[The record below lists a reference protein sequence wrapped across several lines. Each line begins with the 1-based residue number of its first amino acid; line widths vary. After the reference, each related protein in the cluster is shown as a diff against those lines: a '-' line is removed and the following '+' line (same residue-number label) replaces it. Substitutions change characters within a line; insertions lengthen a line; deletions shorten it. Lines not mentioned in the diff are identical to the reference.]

1 MYNQI
6 GEKPRFRYRPVS
18 GPRIYQILTASE
30 SELLSSNVS
39 KPHSDQSG
47 ANSRPDQSAAIDTR
61 ALAVRLSPL
70 LKAYG
75 ANTKRSLLQLA
86 LTIIPFFALLIIMA
100 VAAAQH
106 IYWLSLLLA
115 APTAGLLVRLFIF
128 QHDCGHGAYFPS
140 RTANDILGR
149 FISVLT
155 FTPYDQWKR
164 SHAYH
169 HAASGDLD
177 RRGQGDVVVMTT
189 REYQAAPR
197 FKRLGYRLYRNPIIM
212 IALGAPVNFL
222 LLQRI
227 PLGRAFR
234 DRPSMRSIMG
244 LNLALL
250 IAFGLPIAM
259 IGVWPVLTAYLP
271 MLIIAAWIGGWLFYI
286 QHQFEGTYWE
296 RGENW
301 NFHQAAIESSS
312 YFVLPPVL
320 RWFTGNIGLH
330 HIHHLCSKIPNY
342 RLQACL
348 DAFPELRDVAR
359 RITLRGS
366 LKCWRLALW
375 DEDRRRLVSF
385 REYGRQKLHSK

>member
-1 MYNQI
+1 M
-6 GEKPRFRYRPVS
+6 
-18 GPRIYQILTASE
+18 
-30 SELLSSNVS
+30 SSNAL
-39 KPHSDQSG
+39 KPHNDQSG
-47 ANSRPDQSAAIDTR
+47 ANSRPADPSAADDTR
-61 ALAVRLSPL
+61 ALALRLAPL

-75 ANTKRSLLQLA
+75 ADTKRSVLQLT
-86 LTIIPFFALLIIMA
+86 LTLVPFFALLVIMA

-115 APTAGLLVRLFIF
+115 APSAVLLVRLFIF
-128 QHDCGHGAYFPS
+128 QHDCGHGSYFTS
-140 RTANDILGR
+140 RAANDILGR

-177 RRGQGDVVVMTT
+177 RRGQGDVVIMTT
-189 REYQAAPR
+189 REYRAAPR
-197 FKRLGYRLYRNPIIM
+197 LRRLGYRLYRNPIIM

-222 LLQRI
+222 LLQRL
-227 PLGRAFR
+227 PLGRSFR
-234 DRPSMRSIMG
+234 DGPSVRSIMG

-250 IAFGLPIAM
+250 IAFGAPIAM
-259 IGVWPVLTAYLP
+259 IGVWPVLVAYLP
-271 MLIIAAWIGGWLFYI
+271 MIIIAAWIGGWLFYI

-296 RGENW
+296 RSSNW
-301 NFHQAAIESSS
+301 NFHQAAIASSS
-312 YFVLPPVL
+312 YFVLPPL
-320 RWFTGNIGLH
+320 LQWFTGNIGLH

-348 DAFPELRDVAR
+348 DAFPELRNAAR

-366 LKCWRLALW
+366 LNCWRLALW
-375 DEDRRRLVSF
+375 DEDRRRLISF
-385 REYGRQKLHSK
+385 REYGRQKLELH

>member
-1 MYNQI
+1 M
-6 GEKPRFRYRPVS
+6 P
-18 GPRIYQILTASE
+18 
-30 SELLSSNVS
+30 SNAS
-39 KPHSDQSG
+39 KPHSNQSG
-47 ANSRPDQSAAIDTR
+47 DHDRPAEHSAPVDTR
-61 ALAVRLSPL
+61 ALALRLSPL
-70 LKAYG
+70 LKVYG
-75 ANTKRSLLQLA
+75 SDTKRSLLQLTF
-86 LTIIPFFALLIIMA
+86 TIVPFFALLAIMT
-100 VAAAQH
+100 AAAVQH

-128 QHDCGHGAYFPS
+128 QHDCGHGSYFPS
-140 RTANDILGR
+140 RTANDVLGR

-155 FTPYDQWKR
+155 FTPYDQWKQ

-177 RRGQGDVVVMTT
+177 RRGQGDVAVMTT
-189 REYQAAPR
+189 REYRSAPR
-197 FKRLGYRLYRNPIIM
+197 LQRLGYRLYRNPFIM

-222 LLQRI
+222 LLQRL

-234 DRPSMRSIMG
+234 DRQSRRSIMG

-296 RGENW
+296 HSDNW

-348 DAFPELRDVAR
+348 DTFPELRNAAK
-359 RITLRGS
+359 RITVRGS

-375 DEDRRRLVSF
+375 DEDSHRLISF
-385 REYGRQKLHSK
+385 REYSRQKLQLK